1 MAKYEVNHGVHDAG
15 KGSQPR
21 AVNYQRYADNWEK
34 IFGKKKVD
42 NTENCDKIPEIEKPT
57 SSPEVQGL

>member
-42 NTENCDKIPEIEKPT
+42 KDDSHDIIPP
-57 SSPEVQGL
+57 VQSEQIN

>member
-42 NTENCDKIPEIEKPT
+42 NSDSHDIIPP
-57 SSPEVQGL
+57 VQSEQQLGD